1 MSQMITDGYLT
12 PLEYASN
19 MVVSARIK
27 FYDTELG
34 GTADDGRFLF
44 EVTGLVTGGSF
55 TFSDNSDML
64 ANGSLSIIVDEVWQ
78 PNLSPSYLSQ
88 WYRCKCKV
96 FKIYNYENGN
106 KLEIPYG
113 VYIVDSNS
121 WNYEM
126 SNHTLSMTLKDCME
140 ALTENYGNTII
151 GRSGGHS
158 APDWAFVQYE
168 SILVEAGRDI
178 GNTVTEFCEN
188 YAPFAFDVSIDGI
201 VGENTFPYDLQIDS
215 SSGLYEALSKMKEI
229 IPAGRMYFDLNGML
243 HFGQIPMRWAEP
255 CHALGKHLTS
265 LIISEQRSVNP
276 SSYRNAVIVWGAE
289 VTKTKEAEL
298 TDKALSTPTDTSE
311 VGKYFGAAS
320 DYSDGIFED
329 TKCEVLEFNGLCSN
343 KDCREMARYELY
355 KRRRMTETVTV
366 TIVDRPLP
374 MMYQFKAH
382 VLNVGQKI
390 EYTSVNTGETNLYIL
405 DEFSNDLASCTITL
419 TMSRFYEF
427 YPNED
432 EQVKGFGE
440 LDYTYEID
448 SNTGLM
454 HIDFTGE
461 VNTALFKVFVDNVF
475 HSETCGSSID
485 VQLNI
490 GQHYIQLFAYNPM
503 IKQEEIGS
511 FSATIGEVDEE
522 WLTAENGNPLITQQ
536 RDYIILENEV
546 K

>member
-12 PLEYASN
+12 PFEYASN
-19 MVVSARIK
+19 MTVSARIK

-140 ALTENYGNTII
+140 ALAESYGNTII

-178 GNTVTEFCEN
+178 GDTVAEFCKN
-188 YAPFAFDVSIDGI
+188 YAPFAFDVSFDGI
-201 VGENTFPYDLQIDS
+201 VGENTFPYDLQFDS
-215 SSGLYEALSKMKEI
+215 SSGLYEALAKMKEI
-229 IPAGRMYFDLNGML
+229 IPAGRMYFDLNGIM

-366 TIVDRPLP
+366 TIADRPLP

-432 EQVKGFGE
+432 EQVEGFGE
-440 LDYTYEID
+440 LNYTYEID
-448 SNTGLM
+448 SDTGLM

-485 VQLNI
+485 VQLDI

-511 FSATIGEVDEE
+511 FSATIGEVADE
-522 WLTAENGNPLITQQ
+522 WITTENGKPLMTQQ
-536 RDYIILENEV
+536 RDYIIIENEV

>member
-44 EVTGLVTGGSF
+44 EISGVITGGSF
-55 TFSDNSDML
+55 TFSNDSDML
-64 ANGSLSIIVDEVWQ
+64 ANGSLSIIVDEVWH
-78 PNLSPSYLSQ
+78 PFLSPAYLSQ

-96 FKIYNYENGN
+96 FKIYNFENDSTI
-106 KLEIPYG
+106 EIPYG

-140 ALTENYGNTII
+140 ALTESYGNTII

-168 SILVEAGRDI
+168 SILIEAGRDI
-178 GNTVTEFCEN
+178 GNTVAEFCNN
-188 YAPFAFDVSIDGI
+188 YAPFAFNVSLDGI
-201 VGENTFPYDLQIDS
+201 YGENTFPYDLQFDS
-215 SSGLYEALSKMKEI
+215 SSGLYEALAKMKEI
-229 IPAGRMYFDLNGML
+229 VPAGRMYFDLNGVL

-255 CHALGKHLTS
+255 CHALGSHLTS
-265 LIISEQRSVNP
+265 LIISEQRSINP
-276 SSYRNAVIVWGAE
+276 SSYRNAVIVWGADVVDTE
-289 VTKTKEAEL
+289 NAEL
-298 TDKALSTPTDTSE
+298 VSGEPQTPADTSE
-311 VGKYFGAAS
+311 VGKYFGVAS
-320 DYSDGIFED
+320 DYSDAIFED
-329 TKCEVLEFNGLCSN
+329 TKCDVLEFSGLSSN

-374 MMYQFKAH
+374 MMYQIKSA

-390 EYTSVNTGETNLYIL
+390 EYTSINTGETNLYIL
-405 DEFSNDLASCTITL
+405 DSFSNDLSACTITL

-432 EQVKGFGE
+432 EQVEGFGK
-440 LDYTYEID
+440 LNYTYEID
-448 SNTGLM
+448 SDTGLL

-475 HSETCGSSID
+475 HSETCGNSVDVIID
-485 VQLNI
+485 E
-490 GQHYIQLFAYNPM
+490 GQHYVQLFAYNPM

-511 FSATIGEVDEE
+511 FSVAVGEVIEE
-522 WLTAENGNPLITQQ
+522 WLTTEKGEPLITQQ
-536 RDYIILENEV
+536 GDNIIV
-546 K
+546 

>member
-1 MSQMITDGYLT
+1 MSQMITDDYLT
-12 PLEYASN
+12 PFEYSSN
-19 MVVSARIK
+19 MVVSAKIK
-27 FYDTELG
+27 FYDTELA

-44 EVTGLVTGGSF
+44 EISGVITGGSF
-55 TFSDNSDML
+55 TFSNDSDML
-64 ANGSLSIIVDEVWQ
+64 ANGSLSIIVDEVWH
-78 PNLSPSYLSQ
+78 PFLSPAYLSQ

-96 FKIYNYENGN
+96 FKIYNFENDSTI
-106 KLEIPYG
+106 EIPYG

-140 ALTENYGNTII
+140 ALTESYGNTII
-151 GRSGGHS
+151 GRSGGHN
-158 APDWAFVQYE
+158 APEWAFVQYE
-168 SILVEAGRDI
+168 SILIEAGRDI
-178 GNTVTEFCEN
+178 GDTVAEFCEN
-188 YAPFAFDVSIDGI
+188 YAPFAFNVSIDGI

-255 CHALGKHLTS
+255 CHVLGKHLTS

-276 SSYRNAVIVWGAE
+276 SSYRNAVIVWGSE
-289 VTKTKEAEL
+289 VVKTKEAEL
-298 TDKALSTPTDTSE
+298 TDKTLSKPTDTSE
-311 VGKYFGAAS
+311 VGKYFGVAS
-320 DYSDGIFED
+320 DYDAIFED
-329 TKCEVLEFNGLCSN
+329 TKCDVLEFSGLSSN

-355 KRRRMTETVTV
+355 KRKRMTETVTV

-374 MMYQFKAH
+374 MMYQIKSA

-432 EQVKGFGE
+432 EQVAGFGE

-448 SNTGLM
+448 SNTGLL

-475 HSETCGSSID
+475 YSETCGSSID
-485 VQLNI
+485 VILDE

-511 FSATIGEVDEE
+511 FSVTVGEVIEE
-522 WLTAENGNPLITQQ
+522 WLTTEKGEPLITQQ
-536 RDYIILENEV
+536 GDNIIIE
-546 K
+546 

>member
-1 MSQMITDGYLT
+1 M
-12 PLEYASN
+12 
-19 MVVSARIK
+19 
-27 FYDTELG
+27 
-34 GTADDGRFLF
+34 
-44 EVTGLVTGGSF
+44 
-55 TFSDNSDML
+55 
-64 ANGSLSIIVDEVWQ
+64 
-78 PNLSPSYLSQ
+78 
-88 WYRCKCKV
+88 
-96 FKIYNYENGN
+96 
-106 KLEIPYG
+106 
-113 VYIVDSNS
+113 
-121 WNYEM
+121 
-126 SNHTLSMTLKDCME
+126 
-140 ALTENYGNTII
+140 
-151 GRSGGHS
+151 
-158 APDWAFVQYE
+158 QYE
-168 SILVEAGRDI
+168 SILIEAGRDI
-178 GNTVTEFCEN
+178 GNTVAEFCEN

-255 CHALGKHLTS
+255 CHVLGKHLTS

-289 VTKTKEAEL
+289 VVKTKEAKL
-298 TDKALSTPTDTSE
+298 TDKTLSKPTDTSE
-311 VGKYFGAAS
+311 VGKYFGVAS
-320 DYSDGIFED
+320 DYSDAIFED
-329 TKCEVLEFNGLCSN
+329 TKCDVLEFSGLNSN

-355 KRRRMTETVTV
+355 KRKRMTETVTI

-374 MMYQFKAH
+374 MMYQIKSA

-390 EYTSVNTGETNLYIL
+390 EYTSINTGETNLYIL

-432 EQVKGFGE
+432 EQVEGFGE

-475 HSETCGSSID
+475 HSETCGNSID
-485 VQLNI
+485 VI
-490 GQHYIQLFAYNPM
+490 IDEGQHYIQLFAYNPM

-511 FSATIGEVDEE
+511 FSVAVGEVIEE
-522 WLTAENGNPLITQQ
+522 WLTTEKGEPLITQIG
-536 RDYIILENEV
+536 DNIIIE
-546 K
+546 

>member
-12 PLEYASN
+12 PLDYAEDIRI
-19 MVVSARIK
+19 SAKIK
-27 FYDTELG
+27 FYDTELSA
-34 GTADDGRFLF
+34 TPDDGRFLL

-64 ANGSLSIIVDEVWQ
+64 ANGSLSIIVDEIWQ
-78 PNLSPSYLSQ
+78 PMLSPTYMNQ

-96 FKIYNYENGN
+96 FKVYNFENGN
-106 KLEIPYG
+106 TIEIPYG

-126 SNHTLSMTLKDCME
+126 SSHILSMNLKDCME
-140 ALTENYGNTII
+140 ALTESYGNTII
-151 GRSGGHS
+151 GRSGGHH
-158 APDWAFVQYE
+158 APEWAFVQYE
-168 SILVEAGRDI
+168 SILIETGRDI
-178 GNTVTEFCEN
+178 GDTVAEFCEN

-201 VGENTFPYDLQIDS
+201 VGEKTFPYDLQIDS
-215 SSGLYEALSKMKEI
+215 SSGLYEALSKIKEI

-255 CHALGKHLTS
+255 CHVLGKHLTS

-289 VTKTKEAEL
+289 VVKTKEAEL
-298 TDKALSTPTDTSE
+298 TDKTLSKPTDTSE
-311 VGKYFGAAS
+311 VGKYFGVAS
-320 DYSDGIFED
+320 DYSDAIFED
-329 TKCEVLEFNGLCSN
+329 TKCDVLEFSGLSSN

-355 KRRRMTETVTV
+355 KRKRMTETVTV

-374 MMYQFKAH
+374 MMYQIKSA

-432 EQVKGFGE
+432 EQVEGFGE

-475 HSETCGSSID
+475 HSETCGNSID
-485 VQLNI
+485 VI
-490 GQHYIQLFAYNPM
+490 IDEGQHYIQLFAYNPM

-511 FSATIGEVDEE
+511 FSVAVGEVIEE
-522 WLTAENGNPLITQQ
+522 WLTTEKGEPLITQIG
-536 RDYIILENEV
+536 DNIIIE
-546 K
+546 

>member
-19 MVVSARIK
+19 MTVSARIK

-44 EVTGLVTGGSF
+44 EISGVITGGSF
-55 TFSDNSDML
+55 TFSNDSDML
-64 ANGSLSIIVDEVWQ
+64 ANGSLSIIVDEVWH
-78 PNLSPSYLSQ
+78 PFLSPAYLSQ

-96 FKIYNYENGN
+96 FKIYNFENDSTI
-106 KLEIPYG
+106 EIPYG

-140 ALTENYGNTII
+140 ALTESYGNTII
-151 GRSGGHS
+151 GRSGGHH

-168 SILVEAGRDI
+168 SILVEAGRNI
-178 GNTVTEFCEN
+178 GDTVKEFCNN
-188 YAPFAFDVSIDGI
+188 YAPFAFNVSFDGI
-201 VGENTFPYDLQIDS
+201 VGEDKFPYDLQIDS

-229 IPAGRMYFDLNGML
+229 VPAGRMYFDLNGIF

-255 CHALGKHLTS
+255 CHVLGSHLTS
-265 LIISEQRSVNP
+265 LIMSEQRSVNP

-289 VTKTKEAEL
+289 VVKTKEAEL
-298 TDKALSTPTDTSE
+298 TDKALSKPTDTSE
-311 VGKYFGAAS
+311 VGKYFGVAS
-320 DYSDGIFED
+320 DYDAIFED
-329 TKCEVLEFNGLCSN
+329 TKCDVLEFSGLSSN

-355 KRRRMTETVTV
+355 KRKRMTETVTV
-366 TIVDRPLP
+366 TIADRPLP
-374 MMYQFKAH
+374 MMYQFKSH

-432 EQVKGFGE
+432 EQVEGFGE
-440 LDYTYEID
+440 LNYTYEMD
-448 SNTGLM
+448 SDTGLL

-475 HSETCGSSID
+475 HSETCGNSID
-485 VQLNI
+485 VI
-490 GQHYIQLFAYNPM
+490 IDEGQHYIQLFAYNPM

-511 FSATIGEVDEE
+511 FSVAVGEVIEE
-522 WLTAENGNPLITQQ
+522 WLTTEKGEPLITQQ
-536 RDYIILENEV
+536 GGNIIV
-546 K
+546 